1 VGEEGRVFKGLG
13 LVAEV
18 GRHPAA
24 EGDDIGGM
32 SHFDFRF
39 GILDFRFGV

>member
-1 VGEEGRVFKGLG
+1 LG

-18 GRHPAA
+18 GGHPAA

-32 SHFDFRF
+32 RHIDFRF
-39 GILDFRFGV
+39 

>member
-1 VGEEGRVFKGLG
+1 LG